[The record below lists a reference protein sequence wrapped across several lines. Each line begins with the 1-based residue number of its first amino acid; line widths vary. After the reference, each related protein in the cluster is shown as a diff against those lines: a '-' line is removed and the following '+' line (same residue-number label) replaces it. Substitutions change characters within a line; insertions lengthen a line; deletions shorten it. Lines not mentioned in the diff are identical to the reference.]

1 MKGINTVKVNYQLT
15 IYNKKNNCKITRTEE
30 MTDLFEDNTLFPKMI
45 ESIIRKNKIKCSRIH
60 VENLKSNTWGSILDQ
75 KIIEYMDGND
85 FYYEWFQYELR
96 DIQNKFKLFD
106 KTINIIIDAPGQGGY
121 VGEQN
126 GIKFIIH
133 SNEKDRHEHEPHI
146 HCIYAGEE
154 MRVRIDTLEIMKKDK
169 ELKNKKKVKIAI
181 KWIKENQK
189 ELLKYYNCF
198 AIQGND
204 NIKFEAYI

>member
-1 MKGINTVKVNYQLT
+1 MVLNVI
-15 IYNKKNNCKITRTEE
+15 NCKAY
-30 MTDLFEDNTLFPKMI
+30 
-45 ESIIRKNKIKCSRIH
+45 KIPH
-60 VENLKSNTWGSILDQ
+60 LILS
-75 KIIEYMDGND
+75 
-85 FYYEWFQYELR
+85 LR
-96 DIQNKFKLFD
+96 NSD

-126 GIKFIIH
+126 GIKFVIH

-204 NIKFEAYI
+204 NIKFENDLYEYCTEIEIKNCLITNQYYYIFVSF